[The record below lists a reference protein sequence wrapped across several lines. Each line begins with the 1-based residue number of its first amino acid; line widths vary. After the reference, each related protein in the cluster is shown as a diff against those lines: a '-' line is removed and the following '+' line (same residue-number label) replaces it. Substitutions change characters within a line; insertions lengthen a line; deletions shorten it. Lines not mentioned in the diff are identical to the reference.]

1 MNKLAMG
8 TAQFGLD
15 YGINNKQGKIPL
27 KEIFKIL
34 DTCLLKGI
42 DTLDTAPDYGDSE
55 KKIGEYTRLKGSNF
69 KIISKLPVN
78 VNSQNL
84 DTILNKSLSNL
95 QTDKIYGIIFH
106 NFQSYTAHPQVLE
119 NLYRYQE
126 KGVVKKIGF
135 SFYYNKNLELLL
147 SKNIKF
153 DIVQVPYSIFDG
165 RFATYFP
172 DLKKRGVEIHVRS
185 VFLQGLVFKKPAEL
199 EDKFKQIKP
208 KLEKLNALSQKI
220 NEPVSSLCL
229 NFVLAN
235 NNIDKTIIG
244 IDSEANLRENLK
256 VIQSKNK
263 INQIYQDLKSLVED
277 DENII
282 LPFNWNQKKIVC
294 IIQARTG
301 STRLPK
307 KVLLKLKDKTVLE
320 HVVYRV
326 KKSRLINE
334 IIVATTLG
342 ENDDELV
349 NLCKKKNILY
359 FRGSENDVLD
369 RYYQTAQKYKPD
381 HIVRITSD
389 CPVIDPNIIDQVIEL
404 HLKSKAGF
412 TSNIFPPTFPD
423 GLDVEIFTYQTL
435 KTLWEK

>member
-185 VFLQGLVFKKPAEL
+185 V
-199 EDKFKQIKP
+199 
-208 KLEKLNALSQKI
+208 
-220 NEPVSSLCL
+220 
-229 NFVLAN
+229 
-235 NNIDKTIIG
+235 
-244 IDSEANLRENLK
+244 
-256 VIQSKNK
+256 
-263 INQIYQDLKSLVED
+263 
-277 DENII
+277 
-282 LPFNWNQKKIVC
+282 
-294 IIQARTG
+294 
-301 STRLPK
+301 
-307 KVLLKLKDKTVLE
+307 
-320 HVVYRV
+320 
-326 KKSRLINE
+326 
-334 IIVATTLG
+334 
-342 ENDDELV
+342 
-349 NLCKKKNILY
+349 
-359 FRGSENDVLD
+359 
-369 RYYQTAQKYKPD
+369 
-381 HIVRITSD
+381 
-389 CPVIDPNIIDQVIEL
+389 
-404 HLKSKAGF
+404 
-412 TSNIFPPTFPD
+412 
-423 GLDVEIFTYQTL
+423 
-435 KTLWEK
+435 